1 MACQSAVR
9 KKVPTSLG
17 KLRPPGTPVRVTR
30 SVSRPR
36 SERVDSEE
44 ADVRGEK
51 RAEDVRCEERTEV
64 VLSRTEAGR
73 TETVKHQVLT
83 TSERGKTAPVSDKAA
98 SGIPGPSQDQVGEVT
113 ETVRCGCGVNE
124 DDGEPLLQCEECEV
138 WSHTA
143 CAGVTISEAQIM
155 KLIYSHFVYSHFV
168 YWHFCTVSSIPILS
182 TPISSTFAFQNILL
196 SECRK

>member
-30 SVSRPR
+30 SVSRVG

-44 ADVRGEK
+44 TDVRGEE
-51 RAEDVRCEERTEV
+51 RAEDVRCEERAEV

-83 TSERGKTAPVSDKAA
+83 TLERGKTAPVSDKAA

-113 ETVRCGCGVNE
+113 ETVSCGCGVNE
-124 DDGEPLLQCEECEV
+124 NDGEPLLQCEECEGIIPRMSNPKMSNPRMSNPKMSNDKMSNDKMSNRV
-138 WSHTA
+138 I
-143 CAGVTISEAQIM
+143 IS
-155 KLIYSHFVYSHFV
+155 
-168 YWHFCTVSSIPILS
+168 TVPGES
-182 TPISSTFAFQNILL
+182 TWNV
-196 SECRK
+196 